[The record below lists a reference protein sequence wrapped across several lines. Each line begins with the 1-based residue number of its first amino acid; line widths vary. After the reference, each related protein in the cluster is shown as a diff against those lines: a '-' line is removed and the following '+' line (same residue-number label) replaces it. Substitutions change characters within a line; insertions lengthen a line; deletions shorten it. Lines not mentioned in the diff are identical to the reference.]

1 MSQITDIEDAQNRT
15 STHTMTD
22 ENVTA
27 NPARAQNPASFWA
40 QHGQKVAALAIWL
53 LVIGGYLW
61 YTQTNNLSP
70 LAAVKNL
77 VGSIQSS
84 VYGPLFYI
92 LLYALRPLIFF
103 PASLLTLAG
112 GFLFGPVWGV
122 LYTIV
127 ASNASAM
134 VAYLVGRYFGQGLLD
149 ADQSSGIIQ
158 RYARRMRNNS
168 FETVL
173 IMRLILLPYDL
184 VNYLGG
190 FLRIDWKAF
199 LLATAL
205 GSIPGTISIVLFG
218 ASFEDNFGEGLP
230 SFNPWSLV
238 FSVGLLLVSL
248 GLSRYFK
255 RQEQNL
261 D

>member
-1 MSQITDIEDAQNRT
+1 
-15 STHTMTD
+15 MTN
-22 ENVTA
+22 ENVMATQTE
-27 NPARAQNPASFWA
+27 PQTPTSFLA
-40 QHGQKVAALAIWL
+40 QHWQKLAALAIWL
-53 LVIGGYLW
+53 LVIGSYVW

-70 LAAVKNL
+70 LEAVKNL
-77 VGSIQSS
+77 IGTLQSS
-84 VYGPLFYI
+84 MFGPLFYI

-103 PASLLTLAG
+103 PATLLTVAG

-122 LYTIV
+122 FYTII
-127 ASNASAM
+127 AGNASAM
-134 VAYLVGRYFGQGLLD
+134 VAYVVGRYFGQGLLN
-149 ADQSSGIIQ
+149 ADDSSGIIQ
-158 RYARRMRNNS
+158 RYASRMRNNS
-168 FETVL
+168 FTTVL

-205 GSIPGTISIVLFG
+205 GSIPGTISVVLFG
-218 ASFEDNFGEGLP
+218 ASFEGNFGEGLP

-255 RQEQNL
+255 RQEQTL
-261 D
+261 E

>member
-1 MSQITDIEDAQNRT
+1 MTNENMAGDQAGPQAPT
-15 STHTMTD
+15 S
-22 ENVTA
+22 
-27 NPARAQNPASFWA
+27 FLA
-40 QHGQKVAALAIWL
+40 QHWQKLAALAIWL
-53 LVIGGYLW
+53 LVIGGYVW

-70 LAAVKNL
+70 LEAVKNL
-77 VGSIQSS
+77 IGYLQSS
-84 VYGPLFYI
+84 MFGPLFYI

-103 PASLLTLAG
+103 PATLLTVAG

-122 LYTIV
+122 FYTII
-127 ASNASAM
+127 AGNASAM
-134 VAYLVGRYFGQGLLD
+134 VAYLVGRYFGQGLLN
-149 ADQSSGIIQ
+149 ADDSSGIIQ
-158 RYARRMRNNS
+158 RYASRMRNNS
-168 FETVL
+168 FTTVL

-205 GSIPGTISIVLFG
+205 GSIPGTISVVLFG
-218 ASFEDNFGEGLP
+218 ASFEGNFGEGLP

-255 RQEQNL
+255 RQEQDL
-261 D
+261 E